1 MKILITFAMCTC
13 AWGQSGIDRPQVGK
27 MLDASGAVRTVYGI
41 AASVTLGDAEI
52 IGVVSQGCSKIF
64 CLAKTGTAV
73 VSASGRVDAPAGP
86 ALFAFEG
93 DAAFLWFPQSRQLA
107 QWQNGAL
114 TLIDSMVGGE
124 VLSLRACAGSVELAV
139 RRESGEWIVRLDGSV
154 VDSLPSSTGPV
165 MLIPGGVV
173 YATRE
178 EIVIRSLRIP
188 LERVTA
194 FSQMSASYLQ
204 VHAGQ
209 VNYVLRIDAGRETL
223 FQLPGVQQ

>member
-1 MKILITFAMCTC
+1 MKILITFAICTC
-13 AWGQSGIDRPQVGK
+13 AWAQSGIDRPQVGK

-52 IGVVSQGCSKIF
+52 IGVVSSACSTMF

-73 VSASGRVDAPAGP
+73 VSASGSVEAPAGP
-86 ALFAFEG
+86 AMFAFDG
-93 DAAFLWFPQSRQLA
+93 DAASLWFSQSRQLA
-107 QWQNGAL
+107 QWHNGAL
-114 TLIDSMVGGE
+114 TPIDSMVDGE
-124 VLSLRACAGSVELAV
+124 VLSIRACAGSVEFAV

-154 VDSLPSSTGPV
+154 VDSLPRSTGPV
-165 MLIPGGVV
+165 MLIPGGAV

-178 EIVIRSLRIP
+178 EIVIRGLRIP

-204 VHAGQ
+204 VRAGQ
-209 VNYVLRIDAGRETL
+209 VNYVLRIDAGRERL